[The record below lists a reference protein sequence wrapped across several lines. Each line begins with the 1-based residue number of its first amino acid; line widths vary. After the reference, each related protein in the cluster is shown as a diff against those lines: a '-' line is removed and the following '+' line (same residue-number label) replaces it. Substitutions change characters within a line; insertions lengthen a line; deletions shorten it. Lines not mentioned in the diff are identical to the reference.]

1 VHDLEAQP
9 KVMYNNIKINLP
21 KSTLVLSNPCCNACF
36 TILLLNISMDMP
48 SLQNRSNCTFRC
60 DYLRLATTTTAKSGF
75 NPLTIDKQK
84 NVLTF
89 STREQNG
96 IRKKV
101 STMNVNYFE
110 KCGDMCQRKIATTM
124 IVIMAILSVG
134 AMLSLFIRW

>member
-1 VHDLEAQP
+1 
-9 KVMYNNIKINLP
+9 
-21 KSTLVLSNPCCNACF
+21 
-36 TILLLNISMDMP
+36 MDMP
-48 SLQNRSNCTFRC
+48 SLQNRSNCTFRS

-89 STREQNG
+89 PTREQNG

-101 STMNVNYFE
+101 STMSVNYFK